1 MSIRSTRCCFGCW
14 RTWSSKQQ
22 LNGRRS
28 IYIGNVDYACTP
40 EELQQHFQQCGTV
53 NRVTILTDK
62 MGNAKARNI
71 FETLQIRPRPHL
83 YGVRHGD
90 PKCCY
95 VASSGFLGCLLLAVP
110 CQRLYGQ
117 RHAPQ
122 SSFVR
127 SVALR
132 VSDRNLSKPKLEGRG
147 RHNSQS
153 VSI

>member
-95 VASSGFLGCLLLAVP
+95 VASSGFEVACCLPCHASAYMVSGTRRKARSFGVLLCGCLIAT
-110 CQRLYGQ
+110 C
-117 RHAPQ
+117 
-122 SSFVR
+122 R
-127 SVALR
+127 SPSLREGVATTA
-132 VSDRNLSKPKLEGRG
+132 N
-147 RHNSQS
+147 Q
-153 VSI
+153 

>member
-1 MSIRSTRCCFGCW
+1 M
-14 RTWSSKQQ
+14 
-22 LNGRRS
+22 
-28 IYIGNVDYACTP
+28 DYACTP

-71 FETLQIRPRPHL
+71 FETFQTRPRPHL
-83 YGVRHGD
+83 YGVMHGD

-132 VSDRNLSKPKLEGRG
+132 VFDRNLSKAQAQGKGSP
-147 RHNSQS
+147 QQPS